1 MIRGNL
7 DASDMLSFDWYGFG
21 VRSLDGPQVFEPQ
34 VIVQVQERDL
44 ILYVDFGTLLS
55 LSGRDQVGFVHTV
68 RVQTVSECLYN
79 SREATTHLSR
89 NGKLLSGA
97 GKYTYPSLRPVIGQ
111 RFLASGRNFGGYPF
125 PLEFPRLVHQMQ
137 GLRPG
142 LWHTSRDIGI
152 PKETDIHQ
160 SSGQMPG
167 ILA

>member
-7 DASDMLSFDWYGFG
+7 DASDMLSFEWYGFG

-79 SREATTHLSR
+79 SGEATTHLSR

-125 PLEFPRLVHQMQ
+125 PVKFSRLAIYTKSRTEGPAFGVYRESWEFQRKRISTKVPAR
-137 GLRPG
+137 
-142 LWHTSRDIGI
+142 
-152 PKETDIHQ
+152 
-160 SSGQMPG
+160 
-167 ILA
+167 